1 MFSYEDGGNFETNEQ
16 LFARI
21 NELYKKALK
30 QRLNIIDEQELKES
44 FVVDRRK
51 FSLIKLKH
59 TVSKL
64 EEFSFVDGKNSFD
77 GKDLLGEEIDISEFR
92 KQPSD

>member
-1 MFSYEDGGNFETNEQ
+1 
-16 LFARI
+16 
-21 NELYKKALK
+21 LK
-30 QRLNIIDEQELKES
+30 NAIKES

-59 TVSKL
+59 AVSKL

-77 GKDLLGEEIDISEFR
+77 GKDLLGDFFEGIVREGF
-92 KQPSD
+92 KQTKGQFFTHINIVKFLL